1 MKKRVR
7 INVYFI
13 FLFLFHYK
21 VWIHAKSRVD
31 HVHATVSGESI
42 KLLSSHL
49 CLPQESYHDA
59 SINMQSL

>member
-1 MKKRVR
+1 MS
-7 INVYFI
+7 I
-13 FLFLFHYK
+13 LFLFHYK